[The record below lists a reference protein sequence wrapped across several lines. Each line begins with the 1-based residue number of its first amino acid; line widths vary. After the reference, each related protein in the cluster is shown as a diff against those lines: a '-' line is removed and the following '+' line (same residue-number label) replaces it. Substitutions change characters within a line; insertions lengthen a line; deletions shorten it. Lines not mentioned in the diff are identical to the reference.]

1 MNVTKNILVKFGTW
15 TKKKIISQDHYSKT
29 VNFSFNGKDSFS
41 TFPGGITTVII
52 KVGVLVI
59 AILLTMSIFQRGNTT
74 TSVNKVIKDITND
87 DEKHY
92 FAK

>member
-15 TKKKIISQDHYSKT
+15 TKKQIKSQDHYSKT
-29 VNFSFNGKDSFS
+29 VSFSFNGNDSFS
-41 TFPGGITTVII
+41 TILGGITTVII
-52 KVGVLVI
+52 KAGVLLV
-59 AILLTMSIFQRGNTT
+59 AIFLTMSIFQRGQTT